1 MVARGSGGGGG
12 PRQRRP
18 PELRE
23 AAATEARRRGGGS
36 GSRGPDLGIP
46 GRGGSEVAMPRG
58 GEPLAA
64 GGGGRRVGHVR
75 RGSDTSGAAERD
87 LGFRGEG
94 EIQNSGG
101 PIYRHKWS

>member
-1 MVARGSGGGGG
+1 MARGGRAVARGGGGG
-12 PRQRRP
+12 GSRRRRP

-36 GSRGPDLGIP
+36 GSRGPDLGLP
-46 GRGGSEVAMPRG
+46 GRGG

-64 GGGGRRVGHVR
+64 GGGGRQVGHVR
-75 RGSDTSGAAERD
+75 RGGE
-87 LGFRGEG
+87 GFRV
-94 EIQNSGG
+94 SRG